1 VAENMK
7 KVRIGMIGAGVHATN
22 MLYHSLE
29 HLKEQIEKVAVC
41 DLKEKRAQ
49 DVAKHFGF
57 DKAYIDYGQMIE
69 KEDLDGVI
77 ICLNAKLHPPV
88 VLDCLERGVDVLVE
102 KPISITVE
110 EAREIEETAKEQK
123 RIVMVEHQKR
133 YSKAYTKAMEL
144 VKNEDFGDIVMIE
157 TKMHG
162 RPYETLF
169 NLFVEWHIHNID
181 IVRAFAGDVKTVTA
195 VQKEIAAN
203 RAAIAILLE
212 FENDAVGTLSWG
224 TEGGFGRFSERLE
237 VVGSNWKGVIVENAH
252 DVMYYD
258 HNRSDY
264 YNHNTAKVWKHDWL
278 PMHENFTHALDG
290 YVGII
295 QRFAE
300 CIETRE
306 QGVPNATDERKALE
320 VIHEILKQL
329 HIPVDWRY
337 VPSAF

>member
-1 VAENMK
+1 VK

-22 MLYHSLE
+22 MLYPCFE
-29 HLKEQIEKVAVC
+29 HLTEQIERVAVC
-41 DLKEKRAQ
+41 DLQEERAQ
-49 DVAKHFGF
+49 KNVKLFGF
-57 DKAYIDYGQMIE
+57 DKTYTDYRQMIE
-69 KEDLDGVI
+69 KENLDGVI

-110 EAREIEETAKEQK
+110 DARKIEEKAKEQK

-133 YSKAYTKAMEL
+133 CSKAYLKAMEF
-144 VKNEDFGDIVMIE
+144 VKSEEFGDVVMIE

-181 IVRAFAGDVKTVTA
+181 IVRAFGGDVKDVKA
-195 VQKEIAAN
+195 VQKSLASN

-212 FENDAVGTLSWG
+212 FENGAVATVNWG
-224 TEGGFGRFSERLE
+224 TEGGFGRFSERFE
-237 VVGSNWKGVIVENAH
+237 VVGSNWRGVIVENAR
-252 DVMYYD
+252 DVTYYD
-258 HNRSDY
+258 HNRADY
-264 YNHNTAKVWKHDWL
+264 YSHNTVKVWKHDWW

-300 CIETRE
+300 CIKTRE
-306 QGVPNATDERKALE
+306 EGAPSATDERKALE
-320 VIHEILKQL
+320 VIHEVLKQL
-329 HIPVDWRY
+329 NIPVDWKY
-337 VPSAF
+337 VSSAF